1 MTDWLPTIVAAAG
14 GDTSINQPLDG
25 HDIWQSLATGG
36 PSPRT
41 EMLYNVNPLTEAGQ
55 AGHPHAGLRVEDY
68 KILCCKKQRFL
79 PVREIMWA
87 VLSVAATSASLWLSQ
102 LIEIRLMR
110 ESAVGATGTYRV
122 KGISSSTL
130 GEPSVATGP
139 VAMAA
144 NDTRGDPGFAK
155 NNGVMMFNRERP
167 RPHTQLLHTE
177 I

>member
-1 MTDWLPTIVAAAG
+1 MA
-14 GDTSINQPLDG
+14 
-25 HDIWQSLATGG
+25 
-36 PSPRT
+36 
-41 EMLYNVNPLTEAGQ
+41 
-55 AGHPHAGLRVEDY
+55 
-68 KILCCKKQRFL
+68 
-79 PVREIMWA
+79 
-87 VLSVAATSASLWLSQ
+87 Q